1 MRFENLIYAWQ
12 YKSTAAEQIYI
23 ARIYESLLQ
32 TVHTNA
38 NSTAAFSRR
47 GFKLKLDPNQCN
59 YCLLYTQH
67 LAKGTVL
74 CLAAGTEYL
83 GYFYSIFPFE
93 D

>member
-1 MRFENLIYAWQ
+1 MRFENLIYAGQ

-47 GFKLKLDPNQCN
+47 GFKISLSRNTKHLKNLF
-59 YCLLYTQH
+59 LL
-67 LAKGTVL
+67 
-74 CLAAGTEYL
+74 
-83 GYFYSIFPFE
+83 SIGFLLKE
-93 D
+93 DSYHSTTL